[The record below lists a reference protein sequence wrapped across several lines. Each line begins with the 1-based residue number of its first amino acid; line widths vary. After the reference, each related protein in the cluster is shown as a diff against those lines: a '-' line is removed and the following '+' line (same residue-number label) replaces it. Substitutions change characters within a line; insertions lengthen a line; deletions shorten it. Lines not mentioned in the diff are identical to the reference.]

1 MAHPSYAT
9 LSATDLVEEFS
20 AMARDTEMVFGRY
33 DATQLNWQP
42 QAGRWSVAQCFDH
55 LLKTADG
62 MFLTFDRALDPN
74 VAPTVWQRLPMWPR
88 MLGRAL
94 ITSQAPGGKRKY
106 RAPATAQP
114 AGSSLDPLTVER
126 FIACQ
131 HLGIARLRALG
142 AEDARRIAVSPFVA
156 QITYSVLDGYRLIA
170 AHQRRHFDQARR
182 VIEHPAFPSTWPAP

>member
-20 AMARDTEMVFGRY
+20 AMARDTETVFGRY

-55 LLKTADG
+55 LLKTAGG

-94 ITSQAPGGKRKY
+94 ITSQAPGGKRSTV
-106 RAPATAQP
+106 RPRRHSPPPAT
-114 AGSSLDPLTVER
+114 SIR
-126 FIACQ
+126 
-131 HLGIARLRALG
+131 
-142 AEDARRIAVSPFVA
+142 
-156 QITYSVLDGYRLIA
+156 
-170 AHQRRHFDQARR
+170 
-182 VIEHPAFPSTWPAP
+182 